1 MICPKSAVSDDN
13 YHDGYDDD
21 GDGRSSGGG
30 GGLRLFRRDGKISMA
45 LAPSARV
52 Y

>member
-1 MICPKSAVSDDN
+1 MICPKRAVSDDN
-13 YHDGYDDD
+13 YHDGHD
-21 GDGRSSGGG
+21 GDDGRSSGGG

-45 LAPSARV
+45 LAPSARL